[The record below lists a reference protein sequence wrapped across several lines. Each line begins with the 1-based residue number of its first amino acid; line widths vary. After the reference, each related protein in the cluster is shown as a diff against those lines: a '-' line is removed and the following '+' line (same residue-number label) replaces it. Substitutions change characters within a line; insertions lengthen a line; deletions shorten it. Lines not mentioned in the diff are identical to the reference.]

1 MYREAEFGT
10 LQPLVFGHFGEV
22 NRRFLE
28 LIDKLA
34 EVVSFQHHRVH
45 GWKNA
50 KAGICRAKAGIMRKT
65 FTLRKKQF
73 SRAQVSVS
81 APSQAFI
88 GVFVCFQN
96 NT

>member
-1 MYREAEFGT
+1 MTPVKVPDVAAQ
-10 LQPLVFGHFGEV
+10 LQGMLMLIKGHLLGFV
-22 NRRFLE
+22 SAKFKFLF
-28 LIDKLA
+28 A
-34 EVVSFQHHRVH
+34 R
-45 GWKNA
+45 WKNA